1 MATRMSGIKVHMAV
15 TKGSPFTLAVL
26 EDFVAA
32 MRKAGASGHEE
43 IHAEITW
50 AGNVRAV
57 GGVVPAL
64 IVPDTLEGL
73 AP

>member
-1 MATRMSGIKVHMAV
+1 MATRTSGIKVHMAA
-15 TKGSPFTLAVL
+15 TKGSPFTLAML
-26 EDFVAA
+26 EDFAAA
-32 MRKAGASGHEE
+32 MRKSGASGYEE

-50 AGNVRAV
+50 GGNVRAV
-57 GGVVPAL
+57 GSTVPAL